1 MGKKT
6 KLILIGALATA
17 VSIAAVRFIVSRV
30 RNEPDYSAAE
40 ELIEQRRYRQALERL
55 DSLED
60 GGYKSAR
67 ALRDYCMAHLDYA
80 QGDVEKAYHEMIWVD
95 DYIYNH
101 SYLSDA
107 QLEETR
113 AFRKQLKNE
122 AIDYRVEQ
130 LAREEEEAAR
140 EREEARV
147 RLRGRVPYMGMSEDY
162 IDLTSLGS
170 PDPFVH
176 QDFETIRGEQLE
188 VNQYTFSNDRR
199 VIFEATCA
207 RGRVIRVSDFRGS
220 AALPYRAPAPSKPKA
235 DSAEEDPFQARDFMD
250 TEDFYD
256 EYYDDFYDFEDAE
269 CYFYEH
275 QE

>member
-6 KLILIGALATA
+6 KLILIGALVAA
-17 VSIAAVRFIVSRV
+17 VSIAAVRYIVRRV

-40 ELIEQRRYRQALERL
+40 EHIEQQRYRQALEHL

-60 GGYKSAR
+60 SGYKSAR

-95 DYIYNH
+95 DYIYDL

-122 AIDYRVEQ
+122 AIGYRVEQ
-130 LAREEEEAAR
+130 LVREKEEAKA
-140 EREEARV
+140 
-147 RLRGRVPYMGMSEDY
+147 RLRNRVPYPGMSEDD
-162 IDLTSLGS
+162 IAFTSLGS
-170 PDPFVH
+170 PNPGVSHDY
-176 QDFETIRGEQLE
+176 ETFRGEQFK
-188 VNQYTFSNDRR
+188 VNRYTFTHKNRI
-199 VIFEATCA
+199 IFEATCA
-207 RGRVIRVSDFRGS
+207 RGMVIRVSDLRDS
-220 AALPYRAPAPSKPKA
+220 AALPSRAPAAPKPEA
-235 DSAEEDPFQARDFMD
+235 DNAEEDPFHARDFID
-250 TEDFYD
+250 AEDFYD

-269 CYFYEH
+269 DYFYEH